1 MKENGSKIA
10 IVSFSS
16 HVSTLRALDSS
27 IPTGAKKLPN
37 RNSLE
42 SKPLAAI
49 VGPGACSIFVLAW
62 IYYSALLLTF
72 GAEFTRVCAERRRG
86 LRCLR
91 ARGSLFSSTTGA
103 SGGEG

>member
-27 IPTGAKKLPN
+27 IPTGARRLPN

-49 VGPGACSIFVLAW
+49 VGPGACSIFVLA
-62 IYYSALLLTF
+62 
-72 GAEFTRVCAERRRG
+72 
-86 LRCLR
+86 
-91 ARGSLFSSTTGA
+91 
-103 SGGEG
+103 